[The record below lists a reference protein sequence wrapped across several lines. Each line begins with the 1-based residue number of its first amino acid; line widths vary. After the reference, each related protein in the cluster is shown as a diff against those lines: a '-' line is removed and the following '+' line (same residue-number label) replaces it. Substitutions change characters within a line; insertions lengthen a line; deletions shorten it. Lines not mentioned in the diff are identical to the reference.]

1 MMTRNVKRM
10 VLILLMALAFLLLAC
25 DDWEDW
31 YYEDSYSTTPT
42 SEATPTLFMEEQFE

>member
-31 YYEDSYSTTPT
+31 YYESDAAPT
-42 SEATPTLFMEEQFE
+42 AVATPTLYMEDVLE